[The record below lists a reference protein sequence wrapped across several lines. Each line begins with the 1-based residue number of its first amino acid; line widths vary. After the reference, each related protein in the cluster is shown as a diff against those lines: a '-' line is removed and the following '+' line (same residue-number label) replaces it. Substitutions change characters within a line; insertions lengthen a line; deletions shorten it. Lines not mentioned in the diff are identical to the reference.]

1 MRTGIVAVLAVL
13 TCLATAFPASAEET
27 SIRIIVHP
35 SNGAQAFTRR
45 ELSDL
50 FLKKTTRWP
59 DGAAVHPVE
68 PPERSMTRLHFLS
81 GVMGK
86 TAFALK
92 VFWKRR
98 VAEGHDAPPEE
109 LPSDADVVAYVR
121 GTPGAI
127 GYVSPETDVT
137 GVKPLPISD

>member
-1 MRTGIVAVLAVL
+1 MRTRTVLLLAVLA
-13 TCLATAFPASAEET
+13 ASAAASRASAEET
-27 SIRIIVHP
+27 SIRVIVHP
-35 SNGAQAFTRR
+35 SNGSQAFTRR

-59 DGAAVHPVE
+59 DGAAVVPVE
-68 PPERSMTRLHFLS
+68 PPERSITRLHFLS
-81 GVMGK
+81 GVMGR

-98 VAEGHDAPPEE
+98 VADGRDVPPVER
-109 LPSDADVVAYVR
+109 PSDVDVVAFVR
-121 GTPGAI
+121 ETPGAI

-137 GVKPLPISD
+137 GVKVLPISD

>member
-1 MRTGIVAVLAVL
+1 MRARIVLLFAVLA
-13 TCLATAFPASAEET
+13 ASAAAPRASAEET
-27 SIRIIVHP
+27 SIRVIVHP
-35 SNGAQAFTRR
+35 SNDARAFTRR

-59 DGAAVHPVE
+59 DGTAVHPVE
-68 PPERSMTRLHFLS
+68 PPEKSMTRLHFLS

-98 VAEGHDAPPEE
+98 VADLRDVPPEE
-109 LPSDADVVAYVR
+109 RASDAEVVAYVR
-121 GTPGAI
+121 ETPGAV
-127 GYVSPETDVT
+127 GYVAPETDVA
-137 GVKPLPISD
+137 GVKVLPISD